1 MSNIDYEEQ
10 LAAEENKK
18 QAALSQNDQL
28 YTDMIEK
35 SNQFYQEQQNAVENW
50 KETQSQLQQQQTD
63 FTIQQIEQQK
73 EQKQKDYI
81 KEQKGAYTDWKRQS
95 NEYGVQ
101 AEQMADAGL
110 GNTGVS
116 ESAKVSGYNTYQNR
130 IIAARDSLNLAFLN
144 YENGM
149 KEAQLQNSSALAQ
162 LVYESYVKQVELAFS
177 GFQHENQL
185 LLEQADRRMEIEAMY
200 DNRYQAIL
208 DQINGDG
215 QIKPSDDEEPL
226 VSGPVS
232 GAIHGIVNKGED
244 QNIGNDSSETNN
256 VDNMLGNSSDTINL
270 SDYFF
275 SNGYQPRY
283 VNNMKLIDTGTTT
296 SHLPSDLGVPKGQS
310 IWQTTDSNGKKQ
322 YYVWLENYQTYMDV
336 TEDFTFSNG
345 YQPKY
350 IGNAKLNDTK
360 SNVSAITKNGYVK
373 DDNGIPWKISNGEQ
387 AIWEA
392 KGEYYVWV
400 GSEKRYVKVTKS
412 ALGQW

>member
-10 LAAEENKK
+10 LAAEESKK
-18 QAALSQNDQL
+18 QAALSENDQL

-35 SNQFYQEQQNAVENW
+35 SNQFYQEQKNAVENW

-73 EQKQKDYI
+73 EQAQKDYT

-101 AEQMADAGL
+101 AEQMAEAGL

-162 LVYESYVKQVELAFS
+162 LTYEAYVKQVELAFS

-185 LLEQADRRMEIEAMY
+185 LLEQADRRMEIESMY
-200 DNRYQAIL
+200 EDKYQVIL
-208 DQINGDG
+208 DQID
-215 QIKPSDDEEPL
+215 SEEQ
-226 VSGPVS
+226 V
-232 GAIHGIVNKGED
+232 
-244 QNIGNDSSETNN
+244 DSSDENDTGNIF
-256 VDNMLGNSSDTINL
+256 GNSTETTNL

-296 SHLPSDLGVPKGQS
+296 YHLPSDLGIPKGQS
-310 IWQTTDSNGKKQ
+310 IWQTTDSNGNKQ
-322 YYVWLENYQTYMDV
+322 YYVWLEEYQTYMDV

-360 SNVSAITKNGYVK
+360 SNVSAIAKNGYVK
-373 DDNGIPWKISNGEQ
+373 DDNGVPWKITNGEQ

-400 GSEKRYVKVTKS
+400 GSEKKYVKVTKS

>member
-10 LAAEENKK
+10 LAAEESKK

-162 LVYESYVKQVELAFS
+162 LAYESYVKQVELAFS

-215 QIKPSDDEEPL
+215 QIDPPDDEEPP
-226 VSGPVS
+226 VSGPEEAIDVGDYAVVKKPTASTEKVDVS
-232 GAIHGIVNKGED
+232 YPINYQDAKLTSKIL
-244 QNIGNDSSETNN
+244 SSN
-256 VDNMLGNSSDTINL
+256 VKKVLGVDDNSTIYKAGGTYYVKTKDG
-270 SDYFF
+270 DYVDITKEISF

-283 VNNMKLIDTGTTT
+283 INGYELKSVGT
-296 SHLPSDLGVPKGQS
+296 VKA
-310 IWQTTDSNGKKQ
+310 NGLNGNDAVKFLSSEKQ
-322 YYVWLENYQTYMDV
+322 NKQNVWKAGNKYYVWNGKTKTYVDV
-336 TEDFTFSNG
+336 TDAFRLS
-345 YQPKY
+345 KL
-350 IGNAKLNDTK
+350 GNLH
-360 SNVSAITKNGYVK
+360 I
-373 DDNGIPWKISNGEQ
+373 
-387 AIWEA
+387 
-392 KGEYYVWV
+392 
-400 GSEKRYVKVTKS
+400 
-412 ALGQW
+412 